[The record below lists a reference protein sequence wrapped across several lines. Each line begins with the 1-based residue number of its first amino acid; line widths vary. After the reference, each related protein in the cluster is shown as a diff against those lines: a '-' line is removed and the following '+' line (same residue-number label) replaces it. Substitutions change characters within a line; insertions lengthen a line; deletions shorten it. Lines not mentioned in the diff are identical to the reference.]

1 MSCDLLLQ
9 ADILLQVV
17 FLFQS
22 NTNNNFLRVQP
33 HFLGKWSVCVVF
45 VGEQG
50 KKNRRDTKL
59 IGQVRTRH
67 QVIFR
72 VASQKHELNEKI
84 IKIISFV

>member
-1 MSCDLLLQ
+1 M
-9 ADILLQVV
+9 
-17 FLFQS
+17 
-22 NTNNNFLRVQP
+22 
-33 HFLGKWSVCVVF
+33 GKWCVCVVF

-67 QVIFR
+67 QVILR

-84 IKIISFV
+84 IKIISFI